1 MKVDT
6 TVVREVF
13 FLKCCFEYV
22 DQNGGRSHN
31 TKIDSSSLERAEEF
45 K

>member
-13 FLKCCFEYV
+13 LKCCLEYV
-22 DQNGGRSHN
+22 DQNAGRSHN
-31 TKIDSSSLERAEEF
+31 TNIDSSSLERAEDF